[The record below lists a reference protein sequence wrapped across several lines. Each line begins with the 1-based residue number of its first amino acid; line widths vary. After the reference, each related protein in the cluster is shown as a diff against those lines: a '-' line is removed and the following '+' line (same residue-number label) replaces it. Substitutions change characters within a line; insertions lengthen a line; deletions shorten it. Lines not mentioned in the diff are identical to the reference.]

1 MNWITKV
8 VRPRIK
14 GLIGG
19 KDGGRGDTPENLWKK
34 CPSCNQMIFHRDL
47 ALAQS
52 VCPQCGFHLRIGPAE
67 RFSAI
72 FDASDYEILP

>member
-19 KDGGRGDTPENLWKK
+19 KDGGRGDTPENLWRK
-34 CPSCNQMIFHRDL
+34 CPSCAQMIFHRDL
-47 ALAQS
+47 IAG
-52 VCPQCGFHLRIGPAE
+52 PQVLE
-67 RFSAI
+67 TDDSAV
-72 FDASDYEILP
+72 DDHPGRDQ